1 MADLTKDRNTRS
13 RGEKARKIPVPLAA
27 TTKIFAG
34 AGVCVNAAG
43 YAVKAGDVA
52 GLISWGRAESQ
63 MDNLLGAAGDLYLE
77 VSKGVFAWNASG
89 LTQANIGDQVVWV
102 DDNTVG
108 LAAATTNDV
117 VAGVLEEIDPV
128 SGEAWVAML
137 P

>member
-1 MADLTKDRNTRS
+1 MAALTKDRNTRT
-13 RGEKARKIPVPLAA
+13 RGEKARKVVVPLAA
-27 TTKIFAG
+27 ATKIFCG
-34 AGVCVNAAG
+34 AGVCINAAG
-43 YAVKAGDVA
+43 FAVPASDTA
-52 GLISWGRAESQ
+52 ALITWGRAEAQ
-63 MDNLLGAAGDLYLE
+63 VDNTLGAAGDLYLE
-77 VSKGVFAWNASG
+77 VCKAVCAWNASG

-108 LAAATTNDV
+108 LAAATTNDI

>member
-1 MADLTKDRNTRS
+1 MAALTKDRDTRS
-13 RGEKARKIPVPLAA
+13 RGEKARKKVLPVAAA
-27 TTKIFAG
+27 TRIFAG

-43 YAVKAGDVA
+43 YAVPAGDTA
-52 GLISWGRAESQ
+52 GLITWGRAEAQ
-63 MDNLLGAAGDLYLE
+63 VDNTAGAAGDLYIE
-77 VSKGVFAWNASG
+77 VAAGVFAWNASG
-89 LTQANIGDQVVWV
+89 LTQANIGDRVTWV

-117 VAGVLEEIDPV
+117 DAGVLEEIDPV